1 MRDMTD
7 SLNAAQIA
15 AYLRTPP
22 HTLGLEVVAETGS
35 TNADLRQRAKQLPGP
50 WLLAAEA
57 QSAGR
62 GRAGRVWQA
71 AAGDSLCFSIAWQFA
86 GGLSQLTGL
95 SLAIGV
101 ALADALRS
109 QQIPVQLKWPN
120 DVLLNG
126 AKLGG
131 VLIETASSNG
141 AAVWAV
147 IGIGLNVRRNLQRD
161 TAVDQALAAL
171 EDASAQ
177 NGLSQAI
184 DRNQLLAELAD
195 TLVLALQVFEQ
206 AGLAAFVERWHS
218 YHAHSGMAVD
228 ILEQGKRLHSGTAR
242 GIDTQGCLILD
253 TQQGPVRLA
262 SGDVSLRPNSQPI
275 TSGAEASH
283 AAD

>member
-15 AYLRTPP
+15 AFLRTPP
-22 HTLGLEVVAETGS
+22 QTLGLEVVAETGS
-35 TNADLRQRAKQLPGP
+35 TNADLRARAAELPGP

-57 QSAGR
+57 QTAGR

-71 AAGDSLCFSIAWQFA
+71 AAGDSLCFSIAWPFA

-131 VLIETASSNG
+131 VLIETASSNR

-171 EDASAQ
+171 EDPSAQ
-177 NGLSQAI
+177 NGPSQAI

-195 TLVLALQVFEQ
+195 TLVAALQLFEQ
-206 AGLAAFVERWHS
+206 AGLAAFVERWHR
-218 YHAHSGMAVD
+218 YHAHGGLAVD
-228 ILEQGKRLHSGTAR
+228 ILENGERLHSGTAR
-242 GIDTQGCLILD
+242 GIDVLGCLILD
-253 TQQGPVRLA
+253 TQQGPMRLA
-262 SGDVSLRPNSQPI
+262 SGDVSLRPSSQSL
-275 TSGAEASH
+275 TSAAEAGH